1 MSIKIL
7 KAEELPDHSKK
18 VYAEIK
24 TGLLKKEAWVFVQNS
39 GDKRWYP
46 RRYDDE
52 LRYTQRE
59 LNPKFTREFLKI
71 VPDID
76 FSSPLK

>member
-7 KAEELPDHSKK
+7 QAEELPDHSKR

-24 TGLLKKEAWVFVQNS
+24 TGLLKKETWVFVQNA

-46 RRYDDE
+46 RRTRE
-52 LRYTQRE
+52 AGKYTERM
-59 LNPKFTREFLKI
+59 LSPKYTKEFLKI
-71 VPDID
+71 VPKID
-76 FSSPLK
+76 FMPTD